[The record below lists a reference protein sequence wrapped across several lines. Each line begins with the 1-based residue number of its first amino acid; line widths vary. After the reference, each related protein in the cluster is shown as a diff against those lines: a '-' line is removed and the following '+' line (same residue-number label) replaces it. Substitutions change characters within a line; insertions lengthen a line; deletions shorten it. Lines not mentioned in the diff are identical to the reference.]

1 MNSKTLRSLSLS
13 AIALSRQ
20 FGVRITVE
28 QLEKKISQGQIK
40 SEKELKSTLKEQGVK
55 VQRLKPS
62 LKTLIER
69 SYYFP
74 CVALLRDGSARILI
88 SCKSNAKNVVEF
100 QSIDPLDPTNKINVE
115 TETEFKRSWAGSVYL
130 ISSETG
136 IASQDRIFDWTWFI
150 PELYRFKGL
159 LALTFIAAIL
169 TAILGLAPIVFIQI
183 SLDKVLNFGAVSTLY
198 ILVMGVCAALI
209 FNGVLG
215 YVRDYVINFISTSI
229 EARLSGDIFDKV
241 MAMPAATFQTGS
253 SSEFEALLQASGK
266 IKSFIS
272 TQVLKTIFD
281 ATTIIVFLPVLFGY
295 SPVLAL
301 IVTFFSM
308 TIGAITL
315 FGRWRQKEAGKITGP
330 LEASKRRVIQ
340 SSIAGVETIK
350 AFSLEASQR
359 REWRK
364 VSSRSIRQS
373 VQGQISNMIITNVNA
388 TLTQLMTVAIV
399 TTGVLLV
406 LNSGLSA
413 GAIISCNMLGGKLVS
428 PFTSF
433 FTFFSDLNN
442 FKSTLDSVGKS
453 WNGPNER
460 VGSGNEVVVK
470 GEVVC
475 KDVIVKFENTNALDG
490 LNLNISAKAKV
501 AVVGPSGSG
510 KTTFLRLCQGFLRPN
525 SGSMEIG
532 GQNIRY
538 LSLDNYRSQNTL
550 IDGKPVFFGAT
561 IEENLR
567 KVQPGI
573 SEREFQEI
581 LEISGLQKVLEQLPE
596 GISTEINQFGMPLS
610 QGDRVTLALARGLMS
625 GPRILLLDEALA
637 NLDKSGQISFF
648 ENFGKISELKTVIM
662 ATHDLRSTAHFEQ
675 IIVLDK
681 GAVVGQGTHDELLKT
696 CPLYQELWTMEQKLT
711 GI

>member
-1 MNSKTLRSLSLS
+1 MSLG

-40 SEKELKSTLKEQGVK
+40 SEKELKNTLKEQGVK

-62 LKTLIER
+62 LKTLIDR

-74 CVALLRDGSARILI
+74 CVALMRDGSARILI
-88 SCKSNAKNVVEF
+88 SCKSNAKNIVEF
-100 QSIDPLDPTNKINVE
+100 QSIDPLDPTSKVNVE
-115 TETEFKRSWAGSVYL
+115 NEAEFRRNWVGSVYL

-209 FNGVLG
+209 FNGILG

-373 VQGQISNMIITNVNA
+373 VQGQISNMIITNLNS

-475 KDVIVKFENTNALDG
+475 KDVIVKFENTNALNG
-490 LNLNISAKAKV
+490 LNLNISAKARV

-525 SGSMEIG
+525 SGSMEID

-581 LEISGLQKVLEQLPE
+581 LEISGLQKVLENLPE

-625 GPRILLLDEALA
+625 GPRILLIDEALA

-648 ENFGKISELKTVIM
+648 ENFAKISELKTVIM
-662 ATHDLRSTAHFEQ
+662 ATHDLRSTTKFEQ

-681 GAVVGQGTHDELLKT
+681 GVAVGQGTHDELLKT
-696 CPLYQELWTMEQKLT
+696 CPLYQELWAMEQKLT
-711 GI
+711 GT

>member
-28 QLEKKISQGQIK
+28 QLEQKISQGQIK

-100 QSIDPLDPTNKINVE
+100 QSIDPLDPTNKIAVE
-115 TETEFKRSWAGSVYL
+115 TETEFKRTWAGSVYL

-169 TAILGLAPIVFIQI
+169 TAVLGLAPIVFIQI

-209 FNGVLG
+209 FNGILG

-281 ATTIIVFLPVLFGY
+281 ATTILVFLPVLFGY

-373 VQGQISNMIITNVNA
+373 IQGQISNMIITNVNA

-525 SGSMEIG
+525 SGSMEID

-610 QGDRVTLALARGLMS
+610 QGDRITLALARGLMS

-696 CPLYQELWTMEQKLT
+696 CPLYQELWTMEEKLT

>member
-209 FNGVLG
+209 FNGILG

-525 SGSMEIG
+525 SGSMEID

-581 LEISGLQKVLEQLPE
+581 LEISGLQKVLQQLPE

-648 ENFGKISELKTVIM
+648 ENFGKISALKTVIM

>member
-1 MNSKTLRSLSLS
+1 
-13 AIALSRQ
+13 
-20 FGVRITVE
+20 
-28 QLEKKISQGQIK
+28 
-40 SEKELKSTLKEQGVK
+40 
-55 VQRLKPS
+55 
-62 LKTLIER
+62 
-69 SYYFP
+69 
-74 CVALLRDGSARILI
+74 
-88 SCKSNAKNVVEF
+88 
-100 QSIDPLDPTNKINVE
+100 
-115 TETEFKRSWAGSVYL
+115 
-130 ISSETG
+130 
-136 IASQDRIFDWTWFI
+136 
-150 PELYRFKGL
+150 
-159 LALTFIAAIL
+159 
-169 TAILGLAPIVFIQI
+169 
-183 SLDKVLNFGAVSTLY
+183 
-198 ILVMGVCAALI
+198 
-209 FNGVLG
+209 
-215 YVRDYVINFISTSI
+215 
-229 EARLSGDIFDKV
+229 
-241 MAMPAATFQTGS
+241 
-253 SSEFEALLQASGK
+253 
-266 IKSFIS
+266 
-272 TQVLKTIFD
+272 
-281 ATTIIVFLPVLFGY
+281 
-295 SPVLAL
+295 
-301 IVTFFSM
+301 
-308 TIGAITL
+308 
-315 FGRWRQKEAGKITGP
+315 
-330 LEASKRRVIQ
+330 
-340 SSIAGVETIK
+340 
-350 AFSLEASQR
+350 
-359 REWRK
+359 
-364 VSSRSIRQS
+364 
-373 VQGQISNMIITNVNA
+373 MIITNVNA

-475 KDVIVKFENTNALDG
+475 KDVIVKFENTNALNG

-525 SGSMEIG
+525 SGSMEID

-581 LEISGLQKVLEQLPE
+581 LEISGLQKVLENLPE

-625 GPRILLLDEALA
+625 GPRILLIDEALA

-648 ENFGKISELKTVIM
+648 ENFAKISELKTVIM
-662 ATHDLRSTAHFEQ
+662 ATHDLRSTTKFEQ
-675 IIVLDK
+675 VIVLDK
-681 GAVVGQGTHDELLKT
+681 GAAVGQGTHDELLKA
-696 CPLYQELWTMEQKLT
+696 CPLYHELWAMEQKLT
-711 GI
+711 GT

>member
-40 SEKELKSTLKEQGVK
+40 SEKELKSTLQEQGVK

-74 CVALLRDGSARILI
+74 CVVLLRDGSARILI
-88 SCKSNAKNVVEF
+88 SCKSNAKNVFEF

-115 TETEFKRSWAGSVYL
+115 TESEFKRTWAGSVYL

-209 FNGVLG
+209 FNGILG

-525 SGSMEIG
+525 SGSMEID

>member
-28 QLEKKISQGQIK
+28 QLEQKISQGQIK
-40 SEKELKSTLKEQGVK
+40 SEKELKSTLKKQGVK

-115 TETEFKRSWAGSVYL
+115 TETEFKRAWAGSVYL

-209 FNGVLG
+209 FNGILG

-308 TIGAITL
+308 TVGAITL

-373 VQGQISNMIITNVNA
+373 LQGQISNMIITNVNA

-475 KDVIVKFENTNALDG
+475 KDVIVRFENTNALDG

-525 SGSMEIG
+525 SGSMEID

>member
-1 MNSKTLRSLSLS
+1 
-13 AIALSRQ
+13 
-20 FGVRITVE
+20 
-28 QLEKKISQGQIK
+28 
-40 SEKELKSTLKEQGVK
+40 
-55 VQRLKPS
+55 
-62 LKTLIER
+62 
-69 SYYFP
+69 
-74 CVALLRDGSARILI
+74 
-88 SCKSNAKNVVEF
+88 
-100 QSIDPLDPTNKINVE
+100 
-115 TETEFKRSWAGSVYL
+115 
-130 ISSETG
+130 
-136 IASQDRIFDWTWFI
+136 
-150 PELYRFKGL
+150 
-159 LALTFIAAIL
+159 
-169 TAILGLAPIVFIQI
+169 
-183 SLDKVLNFGAVSTLY
+183 
-198 ILVMGVCAALI
+198 
-209 FNGVLG
+209 
-215 YVRDYVINFISTSI
+215 
-229 EARLSGDIFDKV
+229 

-475 KDVIVKFENTNALDG
+475 KDVIVRFENTNALDG

-525 SGSMEIG
+525 SGSMEID

-696 CPLYQELWTMEQKLT
+696 CALYQELWTMEQKLT

>member
-28 QLEKKISQGQIK
+28 QLEQKISQGQIK
-40 SEKELKSTLKEQGVK
+40 SEKELKSTLKKQGVK

-209 FNGVLG
+209 FNGILG

-373 VQGQISNMIITNVNA
+373 IQGQISNMIITNVNA

-453 WNGPNER
+453 WIGPNER

-475 KDVIVKFENTNALDG
+475 KDVIVKFENTNALNG

-525 SGSMEIG
+525 SGSMEID

-581 LEISGLQKVLEQLPE
+581 LEISGLQKVLENLPE
-596 GISTEINQFGMPLS
+596 GIATEINQFGMPLS

-625 GPRILLLDEALA
+625 GPRILLIDEALA

-648 ENFGKISELKTVIM
+648 ENFAKISELKTVIM
-662 ATHDLRSTAHFEQ
+662 ATHDLRSTTKFEQ

-681 GAVVGQGTHDELLKT
+681 GAAVGQGTHDDLLKT

-711 GI
+711 GT

>member
-115 TETEFKRSWAGSVYL
+115 TETEFKRTWAGSVYL

-209 FNGVLG
+209 FNGILG

-308 TIGAITL
+308 TVGAITL

-373 VQGQISNMIITNVNA
+373 LQGQISNMIITNVNA

-475 KDVIVKFENTNALDG
+475 KDVIVRFENTNALDG

-525 SGSMEIG
+525 SGSMEID

>member
-209 FNGVLG
+209 FNGILG

-475 KDVIVKFENTNALDG
+475 KDVIVRFENTNALDG

-525 SGSMEIG
+525 SGSMEID

>member
-1 MNSKTLRSLSLS
+1 MNSKTLRSLSLG

-40 SEKELKSTLKEQGVK
+40 SEKELKNTLKEQGVK

-62 LKTLIER
+62 LKTLIDR

-74 CVALLRDGSARILI
+74 CVALMRDGSARILI
-88 SCKSNAKNVVEF
+88 SCKSNAKNIVEF
-100 QSIDPLDPTNKINVE
+100 QSIDPLDPTSKVNVE
-115 TETEFKRSWAGSVYL
+115 NEVEFRRNWVGSVYL

-209 FNGVLG
+209 FNGILG

-253 SSEFEALLQASGK
+253 SSEFEAILQASGK
-266 IKSFIS
+266 IKTFIS
-272 TQVLKTIFD
+272 TQILKTIFD
-281 ATTIIVFLPVLFGY
+281 ATTILVFLPVLFGY
-295 SPVLAL
+295 SPILAL
-301 IVTFFSM
+301 IVTSFFQWPL
-308 TIGAITL
+308 GPLPFLADGVKKKL
-315 FGRWRQKEAGKITGP
+315 GKTTGP
-330 LEASKRRVIQ
+330 IEASKRRVVQ
-340 SSIAGVETIK
+340 SSVAGVETIK
-350 AFSLEASQR
+350 AFSLGASQR

-373 VQGQISNMIITNVNA
+373 MQGQISNMIITNVNA

-399 TTGVLLV
+399 TTGCLLV

-433 FTFFSDLNN
+433 FTFFSDLNS
-442 FKSTLDSVGKS
+442 FKSTLDSVGRS

-460 VGSGNEVVVK
+460 VGAGNEVVVK

-475 KDVIVKFENTNALDG
+475 KDVVVKFENSNALDG
-490 LNLNISAKAKV
+490 LNFK
-501 AVVGPSGSG
+501 
-510 KTTFLRLCQGFLRPN
+510 N
-525 SGSMEIG
+525 SGEGQSSSSWTFRI
-532 GQNIRY
+532 GQNYIFA
-538 LSLDNYRSQNTL
+538 SLPR
-550 IDGKPVFFGAT
+550 FF
-561 IEENLR
+561 
-567 KVQPGI
+567 
-573 SEREFQEI
+573 
-581 LEISGLQKVLEQLPE
+581 
-596 GISTEINQFGMPLS
+596 
-610 QGDRVTLALARGLMS
+610 
-625 GPRILLLDEALA
+625 
-637 NLDKSGQISFF
+637 
-648 ENFGKISELKTVIM
+648 KTKYG
-662 ATHDLRSTAHFEQ
+662 FN
-675 IIVLDK
+675 
-681 GAVVGQGTHDELLKT
+681 GN
-696 CPLYQELWTMEQKLT
+696 
-711 GI
+711 

>member
-1 MNSKTLRSLSLS
+1 MNTKTLRSLSLGV
-13 AIALSRQ
+13 IALARQ

-28 QLEKKISQGQIK
+28 QLEKKISQGQIA
-40 SEKELKSTLKEQGVK
+40 SEKELKNTLKEQGVK

-62 LKTLIER
+62 LKTLKDR

-74 CVALLRDGSARILI
+74 CVALMRDGTARII
-88 SCKSNAKNVVEF
+88 INCKPNTDHVVEF
-100 QSIDPLDPTNKINVE
+100 QSIDPLDPTNKVNVE
-115 TETEFKRSWAGSVYL
+115 NETEFKRNWGGSVFL

-136 IASQDRIFDWTWFI
+136 ISSQDRIFDWTWFI

-159 LALTFIAAIL
+159 LGLTFIAAML

-183 SLDKVLNFGAVSTLY
+183 SLDKVLNYGAVSTLY

-209 FNGVLG
+209 FNGILG

-241 MAMPAATFQTGS
+241 MALPAATFQTGS
-253 SSEFEALLQASGK
+253 PSEFEALLQASGK

-281 ATTIIVFLPVLFGY
+281 ATNILVFLPVLFGY
-295 SPVLAL
+295 SPILAL
-301 IVTFFSM
+301 IVTLFSM
-308 TIGAITL
+308 TIGTITL

-330 LEASKRRVIQ
+330 IEASKRRVVQ
-340 SSIAGVETIK
+340 SSVAGIETIK
-350 AFSLEASQR
+350 AFSLGASQR

-373 VQGQISNMIITNVNA
+373 IQGQISSMIITNINA
-388 TLTQLMTVAIV
+388 TLSQLMTVAIV

-406 LNSGLSA
+406 LGSGLSA

-428 PFTSF
+428 PFTAL
-433 FTFFSDLNN
+433 FTFFSDLNG
-442 FKSTLDSVGKS
+442 FKSTLQTVGTR
-453 WNGPNER
+453 WNGPNEP
-460 VGSGNEVVVK
+460 VGGNEMVVK

-475 KDVIVKFENTNALDG
+475 KDVVVKFENANALNG
-490 LNLNISAKAKV
+490 LTLSIPARAKV
-501 AVVGPSGSG
+501 AIVGPSGSG

-525 SGSMEIG
+525 TGSMEID

-550 IDGKPVFFGAT
+550 IDGQPVFFGAT

-567 KVQPGI
+567 KVQPDI

-581 LEISGLQKVLEQLPE
+581 LQISGLQKVLDELPE
-596 GISTEINQFGMPLS
+596 GISTEVNQFGMPLS
-610 QGDRVTLALARGLMS
+610 QGNRVTLALARGLMA
-625 GPRILLLDEALA
+625 GPRILLIDEALS
-637 NLDKSGQISFF
+637 NLDKSTQISFF
-648 ENFGKISELKTVIM
+648 ENFSKISELKTVIM
-662 ATHDLRSTAHFEQ
+662 ATHDLRSTAEFEQ
-675 IIVLDK
+675 IIVLEK
-681 GAVVGQGTHDELLKT
+681 GVVVGQGTHDVLLKT
-696 CPLYQELWTMEQKLT
+696 CPLYKELWAMEQKLT
-711 GI
+711 GM